1 MWSIISHY
9 LHKRSFAMGGGRAY
23 YQWCLFCVV
32 AWLLRCSIR
41 LIMSG
46 LICWWNNCGMGC
58 DSDVV
63 VCRGYMVLV

>member
-1 MWSIISHY
+1 
-9 LHKRSFAMGGGRAY
+9 
-23 YQWCLFCVV
+23 
-32 AWLLRCSIR
+32 
-41 LIMSG
+41 MSG